1 MDAATT
7 KKITSDKLL
16 SQIPAFK
23 KGSYLALTDQKASE
37 TMASP
42 TPLSIPVAIDT
53 FLPKLAEAAKKA

>member
-1 MDAATT
+1 
-7 KKITSDKLL
+7 KLL